1 MDSNSFGAWVSGDVE
16 ALVVVLTGDL
26 IMSMLPISLKCHRR
40 DVVACLCAS
49 FMRRV
54 VIWKK
59 W

>member
-1 MDSNSFGAWVSGDVE
+1 VSGDVE